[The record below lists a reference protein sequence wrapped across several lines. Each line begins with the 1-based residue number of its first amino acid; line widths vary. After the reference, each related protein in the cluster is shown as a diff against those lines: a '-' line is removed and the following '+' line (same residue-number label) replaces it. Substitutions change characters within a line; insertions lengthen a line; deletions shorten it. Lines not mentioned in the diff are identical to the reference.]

1 RAGREVGSEGLEK
14 ATYIHGTAGPEQAR
28 LGRLNELT
36 NRQFVDFL
44 ELGETS
50 RVLEVG
56 SGLGI
61 LAAEV
66 ARRVPAGE
74 VIGVEYSPE
83 QLARAESRLP
93 NLRFVRG
100 DAHALEFEDGR
111 FDVVYC
117 RYVLEHLADPARA
130 LREMRRVLKPGGKV
144 FLQENDILA
153 SVLYPE
159 CPRFEAL
166 WRQFAVLQERLGGD
180 ALIGKKLLP
189 LLKAA
194 GFREIVLSIQPE
206 VHHSGSPG
214 FAAWVENLVGNV
226 EGAVKEL
233 RAQALAT
240 GEEVGRAVAELR
252 AWAGRDDSSAF
263 FYWNRARGVRGD

>member
-1 RAGREVGSEGLEK
+1 LDK
-14 ATYIHGTAGPEQAR
+14 ATYIHGTESSEQER
-28 LGRLNELT
+28 LSRLNELT
-36 NRQFVDFL
+36 NRQFTEFL
-44 ELGETS
+44 ELEETS
-50 RVLEVG
+50 SVLEVG

-61 LAAEV
+61 LASEV
-66 ARRVPAGE
+66 ARLVPRGE
-74 VIGVEYSPE
+74 VFGVEYSPE
-83 QLARAESRLP
+83 QLSKAESSRP

-100 DAHALEFEDGR
+100 DAHALDFEDAR

-117 RYVLEHLADPARA
+117 RYVLEHLADPPRA
-130 LREMRRVLKPGGKV
+130 LREMWRVLKPGGKV
-144 FLQENDILA
+144 FLQENNILV
-153 SVLYPE
+153 SMLHPE
-159 CPRFEAL
+159 CPRFETL

-206 VHHSGSPG
+206 VHHSGSRG
-214 FAAWVENLVGNV
+214 FLPWVENLVGNV

-233 RAQALAT
+233 RAHALAT

-252 AWAGRDDSSAF
+252 EWSRRDDASAF
-263 FYWNRARGVRGD
+263 FYWNRASGVKGD